1 MISLKDLIIEAVSTT
16 FIFEM
21 AYSRE
26 KYINEVHSLT
36 DQIVQNW
43 CLIKYCNLY
52 DIENEN
58 RLHWSKELIAH
69 ISNLQRMKLKGGI
82 NKYRTT
88 KYSFIERDEI
98 NNINNVEQIIVLKF
112 EEEHINTNLMEIA
125 IEFVNSLDTI
135 IDIISNK
142 TLQELKN
149 YVHNQI

>member
-21 AYSRE
+21 TYSRE

-98 NNINNVEQIIVLKF
+98 NNIDNVEQIIVLKF

-125 IEFVNSLDTI
+125 TEFVNSLDAI